1 MVTRFACR
9 IGNSDMH
16 SGNLALF
23 VDLMPKPRLSLAP
36 AYDMLP
42 MRWRPDAT
50 LGAVPHY
57 SPFELDAIAA
67 SSPACAVGHEFWG
80 ELAGDA
86 RVSKKL
92 RSLAKEMTAR
102 MANRGGLALN
112 CAPPC

>member
-1 MVTRFACR
+1 
-9 IGNSDMH
+9 MH

-23 VDLMPKPRLSLAP
+23 VDLAAKPRFSLAP
-36 AYDMLP
+36 TYDMLP

-50 LGAVPHY
+50 LGGAPDY

-67 SSPACAVGHEFWG
+67 SSPARAIAHEFWG

-92 RSLAKEMTAR
+92 RRLAKEMTAR
-102 MANRGGLALN
+102 MAQVSIAASSPLPAKTSHS
-112 CAPPC
+112 